1 MIHMR
6 EFTPLE
12 LKNQQYLVNL
22 GISFTQVQI
31 TETGLKKSILDAT
44 APMRV
49 YFKENDI
56 HDYELQLQG
65 PENKFLV
72 PTHILAFQ
80 SILDTQSSLYRPVTK
95 KGDPRLW
102 IYKLQGYTQP
112 DDIHIIIAHGGELYV
127 INSTREDIK
136 QAVESPLVNPIKD
149 CLLSFSNE
157 AQEVSKELLA
167 HFRRAS
173 GQWFESEVMADTGI
187 GRTIE
192 TLLGIKMNS
201 DKFADYKGIELK
213 SARERKSGN
222 RNNLFTQ
229 TPNWDLSRCK
239 SGREIVDKYGYFTE
253 DGFKTI
259 QTTVATTHP
268 TRNLQLSVN
277 ELDQLLELQHIRDM
291 GHDDVAV
298 WQLLT
303 LHERLRTKHH
313 ETFWIK
319 VENRIEDNKEYFRYD
334 HILHTKNPNIGQ
346 FDVLLEQ
353 GMISVDLLLCRPS
366 FQKPGKNGGDTY
378 SFKMKPKAMPL
389 LFPESV
395 TYTI

>member
-22 GISFTQVQI
+22 GITFTQVQI
-31 TETGLKKSILDAT
+31 TETGLKKSIMDAT

-49 YFKENDI
+49 YFKENGI
-56 HDYELQLQG
+56 HDYEMQLQG

-72 PTHILAFQ
+72 PTHILTFQ
-80 SILDTQSSLYRPVTK
+80 SVLDTQSSLYRPVTK

-102 IYKLQGYTQP
+102 IYKLQGFTQP
-112 DDIHIIIAHGGELYV
+112 DDIHILIAHGGELFA

-136 QAVESPLVNPIKD
+136 KAVESPLVNPIKD
-149 CLLSFSNE
+149 YLLAFSNE
-157 AQEVSKELLA
+157 AQEVSQELLA

-173 GQWFESEVMADTGI
+173 GQWFESEVMADK
-187 GRTIE
+187 
-192 TLLGIKMNS
+192 L
-201 DKFADYKGIELK
+201 ADYKGIELK
-213 SARERKSGN
+213 SARERRSGN

-239 SGREIVDKYGYFTE
+239 SGREIVDKYGYLTE

-259 QTTVATTHP
+259 QTTVSTTHP
-268 TRNLQLSVN
+268 TRDLQLSVN
-277 ELDQLLELQHIRDM
+277 ELDQLLELQHMRDM

-366 FQKPGKNGGDTY
+366 FQKSGKNGGDTY

-389 LFPESV
+389 LFPES
-395 TYTI
+395 TIYTI

>member
-1 MIHMR
+1 MR
-6 EFTPLE
+6 TFTPLE

-31 TETGLKKSILDAT
+31 TETGLKKGILDAT

-49 YFKENDI
+49 YFKENGI
-56 HDYELQLQG
+56 HDYEIQLQG
-65 PENKFLV
+65 QENKFLV
-72 PTHILAFQ
+72 PTHILTFQ
-80 SILDTQSSLYRPVTK
+80 SDFQTQTSFYRPVTK

-102 IYKLQGYTQP
+102 IYKIQAYTQA
-112 DDIHIIIAHGGELYV
+112 DDIHILIAHNGEIFT

-136 QAVESPLVNPIKD
+136 KAVESSLVNPIKD
-149 CLLSFSNE
+149 SLLAFSYE
-157 AQEVSKELLA
+157 AQEVSQELLG

-201 DKFADYKGIELK
+201 DKLADYKGIELK
-213 SARERKSGN
+213 SARGNKLGARK
-222 RNNLFTQ
+222 NLFTQ
-229 TPNWDLSRCK
+229 TPNWNLSCCK
-239 SGREIVDKYGYFTE
+239 SGQEIVDKYGYFTE
-253 DGFKTI
+253 DGYKTI
-259 QTTVATTHP
+259 QTTVSTTHP

-277 ELDQLLELQHIRDM
+277 ELDRLLELQHIRDA

-303 LHERLRTKHH
+303 LHERLLTKHH
-313 ETFWIK
+313 ETFWIN

-334 HILHTKNPNIGQ
+334 TIIHTKNPNIGQ

-353 GMISVDLLLCRPS
+353 GMITVDLLLCRPS
-366 FQKPGKNGGDTY
+366 FQKSGKNGGDTY
-378 SFKMKPKAMPL
+378 SFKMRPKAMPL
-389 LFPESV
+389 LFPQSL
-395 TYTI
+395 TYKI

>member
-6 EFTPLE
+6 AFTPLE

-49 YFKENDI
+49 YFKENGI

-136 QAVESPLVNPIKD
+136 QAVESQLVNPIKA
-149 CLLSFSNE
+149 FP
-157 AQEVSKELLA
+157 
-167 HFRRAS
+167 S
-173 GQWFESEVMADTGI
+173 GIWTMV
-187 GRTIE
+187 
-192 TLLGIKMNS
+192 
-201 DKFADYKGIELK
+201 
-213 SARERKSGN
+213 
-222 RNNLFTQ
+222 
-229 TPNWDLSRCK
+229 
-239 SGREIVDKYGYFTE
+239 
-253 DGFKTI
+253 
-259 QTTVATTHP
+259 
-268 TRNLQLSVN
+268 
-277 ELDQLLELQHIRDM
+277 
-291 GHDDVAV
+291 
-298 WQLLT
+298 
-303 LHERLRTKHH
+303 
-313 ETFWIK
+313 
-319 VENRIEDNKEYFRYD
+319 
-334 HILHTKNPNIGQ
+334 
-346 FDVLLEQ
+346 
-353 GMISVDLLLCRPS
+353 
-366 FQKPGKNGGDTY
+366 
-378 SFKMKPKAMPL
+378 
-389 LFPESV
+389 
-395 TYTI
+395 

>member
-6 EFTPLE
+6 AFTPLE

-31 TETGLKKSILDAT
+31 TETGLQKSILDAT
-44 APMRV
+44 APMRA
-49 YFKENDI
+49 YFKENSV

-72 PTHILAFQ
+72 PTHILSFQ
-80 SILDTQSSLYRPVTK
+80 SVLDTQTSLYRPVTK

-102 IYKLQGYTQP
+102 IYKLQAFTQP
-112 DDIHIIIAHGGELYV
+112 DDIHILIAHGGELFV

-136 QAVESPLVNPIKD
+136 KAVESPLVNPIKD
-149 CLLSFSNE
+149 CLLAFSNE
-157 AQEVSKELLA
+157 AQEVSQELLQ
-167 HFRRAS
+167 HFRSAS
-173 GQWFESEVMADTGI
+173 GQWFESEVLADTGI

-192 TLLGIKMNS
+192 TLLGIPMNS
-201 DKFADYKGIELK
+201 DKTADYKGIELK
-213 SARERKSGN
+213 SARGN
-222 RNNLFTQ
+222 KVGGRNNLFTQ
-229 TPNWDLSRCK
+229 TPNWELSRCK
-239 SGREIVDKYGYFTE
+239 SGREIVSKYGYFDAE
-253 DGFKTI
+253 GFKTI
-259 QTTVATTHP
+259 QTTISATHP
-268 TRNLQLSVN
+268 TRNLQLFVN
-277 ELDQLLELQHIRDM
+277 DIESLLELQHIREA

-303 LHERLRTKHH
+303 LHERLLTKHH

-334 HILHTKNPNIGQ
+334 TIIHTKNPNVGQ

-353 GMISVDLLLCRPS
+353 GIITVDLLLCRPS
-366 FQKPGKNGGDTY
+366 FQKSGKNGGDTY
-378 SFKMKPKAMPL
+378 SFKMKPKALPL
-389 LFPESV
+389 LFPENL
-395 TYTI
+395 TYKI

>member
-6 EFTPLE
+6 AFTPLE

-49 YFKENDI
+49 YLKENSI

-136 QAVESPLVNPIKD
+136 QAVESQLVNPIKD
-149 CLLSFSNE
+149 CLLSFANE
-157 AQEVSKELLA
+157 VQEVSQELLA
-167 HFRRAS
+167 HFRQAS

-192 TLLGIKMNS
+192 TLLGIRMNS
-201 DKFADYKGIELK
+201 DKTPDYKGIELK
-213 SARERKSGN
+213 SARGNKPGARK
-222 RNNLFTQ
+222 NLFTQ
-229 TPNWDLSRCK
+229 APNWDLSRCK
-239 SGREIVDKYGYFTE
+239 SSQEIVNKYGYLSE
-253 DGFKTI
+253 EGLKTI
-259 QTTVATTHP
+259 QTTVSATHT
-268 TRNLQLSVN
+268 TRDLQLYVN
-277 ELDQLLELQHIRDM
+277 ALDQLLELQHMKIS
-291 GHDDVAV
+291 GHDDIAV

-303 LHERLRTKHH
+303 LHERLRVKHH
-313 ETFWIK
+313 ETFWIN
-319 VENRIEDNKEYFRYD
+319 VENRIENGKEYFRYD
-334 HILHTKNPNIGQ
+334 NIIHTKNPNIGQ
-346 FDVLLEQ
+346 FDTLLEQ
-353 GMISVDLLLCRPS
+353 GFISVDLLLCRPS
-366 FQKPGKNGGDTY
+366 RQLSGKSGGDTY
-378 SFKMKPKAMPL
+378 SFKMSKKAMPL
-389 LFPESV
+389 LFPESL

>member
-49 YFKENDI
+49 YFKENGI

-127 INSTREDIK
+127 INSTRENIK

-157 AQEVSKELLA
+157 AQEVSQELLA

-239 SGREIVDKYGYFTE
+239 SGREIVDKYGYFKSTA
-253 DGFKTI
+253 KC
-259 QTTVATTHP
+259 
-268 TRNLQLSVN
+268 
-277 ELDQLLELQHIRDM
+277 
-291 GHDDVAV
+291 
-298 WQLLT
+298 
-303 LHERLRTKHH
+303 
-313 ETFWIK
+313 
-319 VENRIEDNKEYFRYD
+319 NRQ
-334 HILHTKNPNIGQ
+334 IL
-346 FDVLLEQ
+346 
-353 GMISVDLLLCRPS
+353 
-366 FQKPGKNGGDTY
+366 
-378 SFKMKPKAMPL
+378 
-389 LFPESV
+389 
-395 TYTI
+395 